1 MSYHYNDTLNNI
13 PLDYRPRLIIW
24 EITNSKQNNN
34 LKTLTT
40 HECFQVMDSI
50 AELSKPIIVLSANHY
65 ESSGSD
71 PLDRPD
77 IIDII
82 LYGNSIGL
90 KMIVE
95 TKGDKL
101 SKDMRNILRTIG
113 TKSIRILIND
123 KVKESI
129 EDGFLQSPEF
139 IELNERLNDLKD
151 DGFEIQLGIALQN
164 FDERE
169 VSFAIDYSIKK
180 YAKGIYL
187 HLLSSPD
194 KTRKKQD
201 KLKSEIEKEEI
212 IVWIAK
218 QKKLLPNE
226 MYFSPQCIRYG
237 IKHRE
242 DEGHHNNYSESSS
255 KSQIT
260 HWCLGGKTFAFISAF
275 GKVQICS
282 ALGTE
287 CGNLFESN
295 FNFCEIWNQS
305 ALFDQLRN
313 RNFSCSQTQEFVQQN
328 VTSFKATKV
337 SKGFKELLEHN

>member
-1 MSYHYNDTLNNI
+1 MSSRYNDTLNNI

-24 EITNSKQNNN
+24 EITNSKQNNH

-50 AELSKPIIVLSANHY
+50 AELSRPIIVLSANHY

-123 KVKESI
+123 RVKESI

-139 IELNERLNDLKD
+139 IELDERLNDLKN
-151 DGFEIQLGIALQN
+151 DGFEIQLGIALQSFN
-164 FDERE
+164 ERE
-169 VSFAIDYSIKK
+169 VSFAIDYSINK

-187 HLLSSPD
+187 HLLPSSKNVRAEQNKFKND
-194 KTRKKQD
+194 
-201 KLKSEIEKEEI
+201 IENEEI
-212 IVWIAK
+212 IAWIAK

-242 DEGHHNNYSESSS
+242 DEGHHNNYSESCS

-275 GKVQICS
+275 GKVRICNM
-282 ALGTE
+282 LGTE
-287 CGNLFESN
+287 CGDLFEAN
-295 FNFCEIWNQS
+295 FNFSEIWNQS
-305 ALFDQLRN
+305 ALFNQLRN
-313 RNFSCSQTQEFVQQN
+313 RNFSCSQAQDFVRQN
-328 VTSFKATKV
+328 ITSFRATKV
-337 SKGFKELLEHN
+337 SEGVKELLEQN